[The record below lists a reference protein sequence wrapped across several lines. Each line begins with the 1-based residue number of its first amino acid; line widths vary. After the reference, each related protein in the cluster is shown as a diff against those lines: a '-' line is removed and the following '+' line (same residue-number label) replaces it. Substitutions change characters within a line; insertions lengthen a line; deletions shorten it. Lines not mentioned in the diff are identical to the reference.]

1 VAHSNAGQTVNPKD
15 AGIMILQNINNYLLN
30 FMAQNLQKLESS
42 KIKITAMTTRLFFF
56 VTEHQWLQ
64 FDLGPATQVTG
75 ILTKGRAD
83 TKRRQWITSYTV
95 SYSNDSV
102 VWFVYTDGNHLGTKV
117 RPQCQSVSQSVP

>member
-1 VAHSNAGQTVNPKD
+1 VGNSNEGQTVNPKD
-15 AGIMILQNINNYLLN
+15 AGTMLLQHINNYLLN
-30 FMAQNLQKLESS
+30 FTAQNLQRLESS
-42 KIKITAMTTRLFFF
+42 KKTIRAITTKGLFFF
-56 VTEHQWLQ
+56 ITEHQWLQ

-117 RPQCQSVSQSVP
+117 RPQCQSVSPV